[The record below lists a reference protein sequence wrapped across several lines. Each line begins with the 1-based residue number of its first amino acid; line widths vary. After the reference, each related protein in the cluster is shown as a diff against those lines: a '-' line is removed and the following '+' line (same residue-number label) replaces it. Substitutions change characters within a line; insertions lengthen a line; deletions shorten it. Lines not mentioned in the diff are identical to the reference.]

1 MTAHLRIAAQHR
13 QDAVT
18 GQGQGCLVTGL
29 HDLTESQAY
38 WLKALLETRPR
49 SNNRLPIR
57 DFRMPD
63 EVSQALTARGLIRR
77 VRGALEITLEGIR
90 EIARQPVPDD

>member
-1 MTAHLRIAAQHR
+1 M
-13 QDAVT
+13 
-18 GQGQGCLVTGL
+18 TGL
-29 HDLTESQAY
+29 HGLSKDQAY

-49 SNNRLPIR
+49 SHSRLPIR

-63 EVSQALTARGLIRR
+63 DVSQVLTARGLIRR

-90 EIARQPVPDD
+90 EIARQPVPED

>member
-1 MTAHLRIAAQHR
+1 M
-13 QDAVT
+13 
-18 GQGQGCLVTGL
+18 
-29 HDLTESQAY
+29 HDLSKDQAY

-49 SNNRLPIR
+49 SQSRLPIR

-63 EVSQALTARGLIRR
+63 EVSRALTARGLIRS

-90 EIARQPVPDD
+90 EIARQPVPED